1 MMTFTIMD
9 NSCCL
14 RNLNSIPFFITNH
27 WLNPRVYCGLTFI
40 SLQWNQYYHN
50 REQYIQTML
59 WNSFLLIYNYIRYF
73 CCRRNLDNSVCDLAY
88 VDREGEEQ
96 NCFFMAPFSPYQ
108 QKVSNDDWLTA
119 EPAKC
124 FLSSFSD
131 LCYSRSTWRNW
142 RLSQANCIFRSFREG
157 RHWFTCFN

>member
-1 MMTFTIMD
+1 
-9 NSCCL
+9 
-14 RNLNSIPFFITNH
+14 
-27 WLNPRVYCGLTFI
+27 
-40 SLQWNQYYHN
+40 
-50 REQYIQTML
+50 ML

-124 FLSSFSD
+124 FLSSFQISVTVEVRGETGSYLKQTVSLGHLERVGTDLHASISLLSD
-131 LCYSRSTWRNW
+131 DILGY
-142 RLSQANCIFRSFREG
+142 LLV
-157 RHWFTCFN
+157 

>member
-1 MMTFTIMD
+1 MPKKFEQYSIFHNKPLTESSSVLWPDFHLFTI
-9 NSCCL
+9 
-14 RNLNSIPFFITNH
+14 P
-27 WLNPRVYCGLTFI
+27 
-40 SLQWNQYYHN
+40 
-50 REQYIQTML
+50 ML

-73 CCRRNLDNSVCDLAY
+73 CCGRNLDNSVCDLAY

-142 RLSQANCIFRSFREG
+142 KLSQANCIFRSFREG
-157 RHWFTCFN
+157 RH